1 MRGWSLAGAVL
12 AVRWCAAGTLWVLCC
27 PSLAYAQA
35 TWQVWADATAQ
46 RVATE
51 RLRYEINAEPKT
63 ELTTWVSF
71 ESTPHTSYAVTPWLD
86 VIGEVDVETDN
97 EGESTNTVTVTP
109 RVGAQL
115 HVFSRI
121 IGGFQGKRT
130 GAAGLELKPVRRLDL
145 RSLTRFERQMRVSGA
160 ETAGEWKIRDRL
172 TAAYPLNRMMTTED
186 GAIYVTSD
194 IEAFVRLDTPV
205 KGGHLSQLRI
215 RSGLGYRR
223 NFAWRFETLYV
234 VNARRSNTSGALEVN
249 AQAIDIRVVRAF

>member
-1 MRGWSLAGAVL
+1 
-12 AVRWCAAGTLWVLCC
+12 
-27 PSLAYAQA
+27 
-35 TWQVWADATAQ
+35 
-46 RVATE
+46 VATE

-97 EGESTNTVTVTP
+97 GGERANSVTVTP

-121 IGGFQGKRT
+121 IRFHSRRT
-130 GAAGLELKPVRRLDL
+130 GAELEPRPVRRLDL
-145 RSLTRFERQMRVSGA
+145 RSLTRFEREMRVSGRD
-160 ETAGEWKIRDRL
+160 TAGLWKVRDRFS
-172 TAAYPLNRMMTTED
+172 AAYPLNRMKTTED
-186 GAIYVTSD
+186 GAISVTAD

-205 KGGHLSQLRI
+205 KGGHLSQVRI
-215 RSGLGYRR
+215 RNGLGYRR

-234 VNARRSNTSGALEVN
+234 VNARRNNIGRTRG
-249 AQAIDIRVVRAF
+249 QRPCG